1 MRNYRDTIYS
11 QYANSPTLTQMIAN
25 FNTCVAPGADLDLFY
40 ANIWNVLTAVGYG
53 LDVWGRIVGV
63 GRVLTLPVPGSY
75 LGWAEALPSAEPWN
89 QGIWYGGVGQTSN
102 YVLSDDAFR
111 ILVLAKGLAN
121 ICDGSIRATNQILIN
136 LFGNTFGNSYV
147 NDTGNMTM
155 QFVFSAPLD
164 PVSYAIVTESGVLPV
179 PAGVSATVVQL

>member
-1 MRNYRDTIYS
+1 MRNFRATIAS

-25 FNTCVAPGADLDLFY
+25 FETCVGPENDLDLFF
-40 ANIWNVLTAVGYG
+40 AAFWNVLTAVGFG
-53 LDVWGRIVGV
+53 LDCWGRIVGV
-63 GRVLTLPVPGSY
+63 GRVLTIPVPGSY
-75 LGWAEALPSAEPWN
+75 LGWSTATPTAQPWN
-89 QGIWYGGVGQTSN
+89 QGIWYGGPSQTSN
-102 YVLSDDAFR
+102 YALSDDAFR
-111 ILVLAKGLAN
+111 LLILAKGLAN

-136 LFGNTFGNSYV
+136 LFGNTFGNAYV

-164 PVSYAIVTESGVLPV
+164 PVSFAIVTESGVLPV